1 MADNRV
7 DFSTFFNFDDQAP
20 ITDAIKLI
28 EKLETTYEKFISTV
42 EKQSNGLTDSM
53 EQIKTEASIILKSID
68 ALNQAAAKNADAYEN
83 VAKGVDDLS
92 TSQSSLKSQMDDN
105 SKTLINATTQLTN
118 LKKAKE
124 DLIKVSQTEE
134 GSIDDLKVK
143 LDSATKAYKGMGTAT
158 DQAIKDDQLKKIADL
173 NNQYKTASQAVNE
186 AKKSVDNASGSYNEL
201 SSRVSNAKAALKA
214 MEGGIGATS
223 SEFKA
228 LQAQIKSDTDT
239 LKNWDDS
246 VGDNKRNVWDY
257 KGSLSAL
264 IPGFQGVAGA
274 VDSATA
280 AGKAFIATPLG
291 LIIGAIALAVST
303 LTAYFKGS
311 IEGQDNWNKAT
322 AYASAVLDLFLDGL
336 EALGK
341 WLYNIKDNLKPVAD
355 LLSDMWQNPIKYL
368 KQFGDF
374 LLSQVV
380 NRFVALGE
388 IVQAVGKVIQ
398 SGFTDG
404 FKDLGNA
411 VLKLETGFD
420 KVIDKAVEFGNKAY
434 DATQKALKA
443 AAEAAEA
450 KYKIE
455 LALAEKENLI
465 RKEKIRDI
473 VDDANTER
481 AINQLLEDSKDK
493 IAFADEDRLKK
504 VRDAR
509 KLLNDQVKGDI
520 ELAGLEVDAQKLRIQ
535 AAGGV
540 LQAGKKLSE
549 YTNEEL
555 KNIGVKYELLEEL
568 ARLEAEQIK
577 IEADAANKRKAL
589 TKQEIQIINE
599 ISNAYFDRIKREKQ
613 AQVEIDTYLVQ
624 SAIAKNNAI
633 LANED
638 ATLAERMDAIK
649 SNANETQKLLEVNYN
664 KDLDAAK
671 EASLAKIELNSETT
685 QKIYSDTTKTLTE
698 QIQAEKDAKE
708 AALMN
713 DAKYAQE
720 REIFTKNATKLYD
733 KYTDDIIA
741 NTDKQ
746 TQAATDNIFKVL
758 DRDWKILNSNINAQ
772 ISTQQDELN
781 QAYANGT
788 IGMREFQRERTKIN
802 GEGLRERLTAE
813 LDYLKTVLDQTDLT
827 EQKRAE
833 IEAKSADIRKQL
845 SQSTADQILANEQKL
860 RQAMNEIAQ
869 QSITFATAL
878 VQGQLQQNIDSLNS
892 QIDAEQAKH
901 DKSIALA
908 GDDAQAKAIID
919 QQFATKKMELDKKI
933 AQEKRKQAIA
943 AKVIAVA
950 DVIINTARAIV
961 ANLAVGPQG
970 IPLAIAAGVLGAL
983 QLATIVATPIPS
995 FAKGTESSPE
1005 GLALV
1010 GEAGAELGIH
1020 NGEATLYDRPTLAYL
1035 KRGTEIK
1042 TASETRSL
1050 MDDAKKF
1057 GDGYLFNQRNKAYK
1071 TSVSKIIEANENSGY
1086 KKFVDAVERNT
1097 QMVVGAIKTIET
1109 HNWDDAGY
1117 RRYTRDQNT
1126 KVEMLHSKKHKF

>member
-7 DFSTFFNFDDQAP
+7 DFSTFFNFDDQSP

-28 EKLETTYEKFISTV
+28 EKLESTYEKFILTV
-42 EKQSNGLTDSM
+42 EKQSDGLVGSM
-53 EQIKTEASIILKSID
+53 EQIKAEASSLLKSID
-68 ALNQAAAKNADAYEN
+68 ALNQVASKNADAYET

-92 TSQSSLKSQMDDN
+92 TSQSGLKAQMDDN
-105 SKTLINATTQLTN
+105 SKTLSNATAQITN

-134 GSIDDLKVK
+134 GSVDDLKIK
-143 LDSATKAYKGMGTAT
+143 LDNATKAYKAMGTAT

-173 NNQYKTASQAVNE
+173 NNQYKTATQAVNE

-201 SSRVSNAKAALKA
+201 SSRVANAKAALKA

-228 LQAQIKSDTDT
+228 LQSQIKSDTDT

-246 VGDNKRNVWDY
+246 VGDNKRNVGDY
-257 KGSLSAL
+257 KGQLGAL

-274 VDSATA
+274 VESATA

-291 LIIGAIALAVST
+291 LIIGAIALAVAS

-311 IEGQDNWNKAT
+311 VEGQDNWNKAT
-322 AYASAVLDLFLDGL
+322 AYASAILDLFLDGL

-341 WLYNIKDNLKPVAD
+341 FLFNIKDNLKPVAD
-355 LLSDMWQNPIKYL
+355 LLSDMWENPLKYL

-388 IVQAVGKVIQ
+388 IVEAVGKVIQ

-420 KVIDKAVEFGNKAY
+420 KVIDKALEFGTEAY
-434 DATQKALKA
+434 NAAQKAAKA
-443 AAEAAEA
+443 ALEAAEA

-473 VDDANTER
+473 VDDAQTELKV
-481 AINQLLEDSKDK
+481 NELLEDSKDK

-504 VRDAR
+504 VREAR
-509 KLLNDQVKGDI
+509 ALLNAQLKGDI

-577 IEADAANKRKAL
+577 IEADAANKRKSL

-599 ISNAYFDRIKREKQ
+599 ISTAYFDRIKREKQ

-624 SAIAKNNAI
+624 SAIARNTAI
-633 LANED
+633 LADED
-638 ATLAERMDAIK
+638 SSLEQRMEAIK
-649 SNANETQKLLEVNYN
+649 SNANETQKLLEINYN

-685 QKIYSDTTKTLTE
+685 QKIYSDSTKTLTE

-713 DAKYAQE
+713 DSKYAQE
-720 REIFTKNATKLYD
+720 RAIYTKNATKLYD
-733 KYTDDIIA
+733 KYTDDIIT

-746 TQAATDNIFKVL
+746 TQAANDNIFKVL
-758 DRDWKILNSNINAQ
+758 DRDWKILNSNINADV
-772 ISTQQDELN
+772 STQQDELN
-781 QAYANGT
+781 KAYANGT

-802 GEGLRERLTAE
+802 GEGTRTRLTAE
-813 LDYLKTVLDQTDLT
+813 LDYLQKVLTQTDLT

-833 IEAKSADIRKQL
+833 LEAKSADIRKQI
-845 SQSTADQILANEQKL
+845 SQQTADQILANEQKL
-860 RQAMNEIAQ
+860 RAAINQLATEGLN
-869 QSITFATAL
+869 FATTTIKAAF
-878 VQGQLQQNIDSLNS
+878 QANIDSLTGQLN
-892 QIDAEQAKH
+892 AEQQKH
-901 DKSIALA
+901 DASIALV
-908 GDDAQAKAIID
+908 GNDAQAKAIID
-919 QQFATKKMELDKKI
+919 QNFANKKIEIEKKI
-933 AQEKRKQAIA
+933 AAEKRKQAIA
-943 AKVIAVA
+943 DKVRSATEI
-950 DVIINTARAIV
+950 IINTARAVV
-961 ANLAVGPQG
+961 AALPI
-970 IPLAIAAGVLGAL
+970 IPLAVAIGAIGAL
-983 QLATIVATPIPS
+983 QLATVVATPIPA
-995 FAKGTESSPE
+995 FAKGTKSSPE

-1010 GEAGAELGIH
+1010 GEGGPELGIH
-1020 NGEATLYDRPTLAYL
+1020 KGKATLYDKPSLVHL
-1035 KRGTEIK
+1035 KQGTEIK
-1042 TASETRSL
+1042 TASETKSL
-1050 MDDAKKF
+1050 MEDAKRF
-1057 GDGYLFNQRNKAYK
+1057 GDGYMFGKKASVFEGYNLAMKDNAKRDEKLLAKAIQENKLAI
-1071 TSVSKIIEANENSGY
+1071 VEAIQGQIKQTWDEEGY
-1086 KKFVDAVERNT
+1086 RKFTRTKNGVVERLN
-1097 QMVVGAIKTIET
+1097 KKYSF
-1109 HNWDDAGY
+1109 DA
-1117 RRYTRDQNT
+1117 
-1126 KVEMLHSKKHKF
+1126 